1 MSYSYSFQ
9 SESCVEHKLQKT
21 IQEYFS
27 MRPTHLNWVEFK
39 LLKAFLFQ
47 CFLYFSEFWKK
58 ILSKL
63 TFSNYYFYEMLYLET
78 NLKLMSIK
86 KKIQMYYYFII
97 NHLVNDYD
105 VYFNHSI
112 TNTLIM
118 RDVFNLNQSIVNEI
132 YFDIHSKLSLLLLL

>member
-1 MSYSYSFQ
+1 
-9 SESCVEHKLQKT
+9 
-21 IQEYFS
+21 
-27 MRPTHLNWVEFK
+27 
-39 LLKAFLFQ
+39 
-47 CFLYFSEFWKK
+47 
-58 ILSKL
+58 
-63 TFSNYYFYEMLYLET
+63 MLYLET

>member
-1 MSYSYSFQ
+1 M
-9 SESCVEHKLQKT
+9 
-21 IQEYFS
+21 
-27 MRPTHLNWVEFK
+27 
-39 LLKAFLFQ
+39 
-47 CFLYFSEFWKK
+47 
-58 ILSKL
+58 
-63 TFSNYYFYEMLYLET
+63 FSNYYFYEMLYLET

-112 TNTLIM
+112 TKTLIM